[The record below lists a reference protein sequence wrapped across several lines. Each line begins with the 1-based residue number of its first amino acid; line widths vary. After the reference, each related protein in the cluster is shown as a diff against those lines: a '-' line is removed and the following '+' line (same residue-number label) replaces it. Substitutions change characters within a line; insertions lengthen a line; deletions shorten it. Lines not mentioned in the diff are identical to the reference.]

1 MQCCLD
7 LGRKYSIEKFKSKLE
22 AEGVCEVIV
31 EQKGLTVDSHFTFLG
46 ASVDGIALINGE
58 KFVLE
63 LQNPASTWDMDIS
76 SAAKKLL

>member
-1 MQCCLD
+1 M
-7 LGRKYSIEKFKSKLE
+7 
-22 AEGVCEVIV
+22 IV